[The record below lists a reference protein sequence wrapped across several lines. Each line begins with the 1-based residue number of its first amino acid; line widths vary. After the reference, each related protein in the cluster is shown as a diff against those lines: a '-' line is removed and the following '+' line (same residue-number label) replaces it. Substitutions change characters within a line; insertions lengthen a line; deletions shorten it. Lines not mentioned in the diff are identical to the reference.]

1 MIIAEAS
8 LPYFIK
14 WDNKKILVQTL
25 HFAVPAA
32 YIWLAQFYFIFHT
45 LLNLLAEITMFAD
58 RRFYSDWWNADNL
71 GEYWQK
77 WNCPIH
83 NFLLRHVYLP
93 MRRLGISSSMC
104 MLGSFT
110 FSAIFHEYVVV
121 GVFSI
126 VNGIAF
132 TLMMVCVPIIIVQR
146 YLKNKISGN
155 TNNLFFWFG
164 YLIVG

>member
-1 MIIAEAS
+1 
-8 LPYFIK
+8 
-14 WDNKKILVQTL
+14 
-25 HFAVPAA
+25 
-32 YIWLAQFYFIFHT
+32 
-45 LLNLLAEITMFAD
+45 
-58 RRFYSDWWNADNL
+58 
-71 GEYWQK
+71 
-77 WNCPIH
+77 
-83 NFLLRHVYLP
+83 
-93 MRRLGISSSMC
+93 

-164 YLIVG
+164 YLIIGQPFACLYIYYQMHEKLNSISLKLF

>member
-1 MIIAEAS
+1 M
-8 LPYFIK
+8 
-14 WDNKKILVQTL
+14 
-25 HFAVPAA
+25 
-32 YIWLAQFYFIFHT
+32 
-45 LLNLLAEITMFAD
+45 
-58 RRFYSDWWNADNL
+58 
-71 GEYWQK
+71 
-77 WNCPIH
+77 
-83 NFLLRHVYLP
+83 
-93 MRRLGISSSMC
+93 MC

-132 TLMMVCVPIIIVQR
+132 TLMMVCVPVILVQR
-146 YLKNKISGN
+146 ILKNKISGN